1 LFTKGGHHWIIENNT
16 VRQVNSVGIEIG
28 FSIFESRDRRFTHR
42 TDPDLGHHIV
52 RNNRI
57 SECGSAGIRG
67 LHVSHALV
75 ENNFIHDCG
84 WQDAEFHW
92 EVAGIKLL
100 VNRGTLVKYNRIFR
114 IQGGCGIWMDWDNQ
128 YSRVTTNIIHDI
140 SSVQGAIFVEASQ
153 IPNLVD
159 HNFLWNIDGPGVR
172 VADSDNTLI
181 AHNLFGYVSGELV
194 VAKVATDRTL
204 NGRRLT
210 STRNRFL
217 NNLVIDQ
224 GKPIDSSDP
233 SNVADHNVYVS
244 THENSAPVKDSGEHS
259 ISIYAEVQ
267 FDPVEMQLSWKIAQ
281 PLPTVPA
288 VDYCAEDFFKRKRT
302 VGNTV
307 AGPFTALTN
316 SATLQMADPEGE

>member
-1 LFTKGGHHWIIENNT
+1 
-16 VRQVNSVGIEIG
+16 
-28 FSIFESRDRRFTHR
+28 
-42 TDPDLGHHIV
+42 
-52 RNNRI
+52 
-57 SECGSAGIRG
+57 
-67 LHVSHALV
+67 
-75 ENNFIHDCG
+75 
-84 WQDAEFHW
+84 
-92 EVAGIKLL
+92 
-100 VNRGTLVKYNRIFR
+100 
-114 IQGGCGIWMDWDNQ
+114 M
-128 YSRVTTNIIHDI
+128 
-140 SSVQGAIFVEASQ
+140 
-153 IPNLVD
+153 
-159 HNFLWNIDGPGVR
+159 R

-224 GKPIDSSDP
+224 GKTIDSSDP

-259 ISIYAEVQ
+259 ISIYAEVK

-288 VDYCAEDFFKRKRT
+288 VDYCAEDFFKRKRAI
-302 VGNTV
+302 GNTV